1 MGYIK
6 IDWPESQM
14 IMELSDEEMDEY
26 GIELGDDCS
35 YFVPEEDYEEVYALA
50 EERMRQSIEGDD
62 DEYDDEPVPRA
73 ALIAPGLFILRK
85 KTLSL

>member
-6 IDWPESQM
+6 INWPESQM
-14 IMELSDEEMDEY
+14 IMELSEEEMDDY

-35 YFVPEEDYEEVYALA
+35 YFVPEEDYDEVYALA

-62 DEYDDEPVPRA
+62 DEYDDELDGSKVELPWSY
-73 ALIAPGLFILRK
+73 GKHFD
-85 KTLSL
+85 